1 MNPQELCTIWFSPTG
16 ASRRIAEAVA
26 RGFSEQPAG
35 IARTHEAA
43 DATVAADAATADA
56 ATARHAGETPGTL
69 PVRTVDLTH
78 AAPRPTV
85 IPRHAAAVIA
95 VPVYGG
101 RVAPTARLR
110 LETVRGCSTPAVLAV
125 LYGNRAFE
133 GALAELAEIAAAQG
147 FVPVAAAAFVGE
159 HSYSSD
165 RFPIAAG
172 RPDAADLA
180 EAEAF
185 GRRTAQRLAAAGSC
199 GSAGGMQATQDG
211 PADHAPHGPEARE
224 TAGTAQGMPPRSG
237 EAPGKPATE
246 ECGIAPIDV
255 RKIAH
260 PASGLWPTLRFVRF
274 VLGYRRRQ
282 KRRPV
287 VYLPQTAPA
296 VCVRCGRCAALCPVG
311 AIAAGREEQTD
322 PARCIRCCACVK
334 GCPVGARTF
343 DTPFAAALS
352 RSFRRPKP
360 NVFLPPTERE
370 TPKQQTERQQPDGR
384 HRTPEADP
392 PAIGRP

>member
-43 DATVAADAATADA
+43 AATVAADAATTDA
-56 ATARHAGETPGTL
+56 GTL

-274 VLGYRRRQ
+274 VLGYRLRQ